1 MRKITV
7 SIAGLAARRRTAHR
21 LRRCD
26 GAGAG
31 ASADDYCDQLKDA
44 KAQLENFESTDPDFS
59 EMDKAL
65 DTMHELAD
73 NAPDEV
79 AADWKV
85 VDEGVTTVETALED
99 AGITM
104 ADLGKIQTGQMP
116 EGVDMAKLQELAPK
130 LQSLSD
136 AKFQKATDNIE
147 KHAKDEC
154 DVDLSESSS
163 PSQ

>member
-1 MRKITV
+1 MRKISV
-7 SIAGLAARRRTAHR
+7 SIAGL
-21 LRRCD
+21 LL
-26 GAGAG
+26 GAGLLTACG
-31 ASADDYCDQLKDA
+31 GGGGSEASDGPDYCDQLKEA
-44 KAQLENFESTDPDFS
+44 KAQLENFESTNPDFG

-65 DTMHELAD
+65 DTMHDLAG

-99 AGITM
+99 AGVTM
-104 ADLGKIQTGQMP
+104 EDLGKIQTGQMP

-130 LQSLSD
+130 LQELSD

-154 DVDLSESSS
+154 NVDLSST
-163 PSQ
+163 PTQ